1 MKKTILLSLM
11 ASSLLAED
19 DGVFMSVGY
28 QIGEAAQMVKNTG
41 EIQKVSNA
49 YENLNN
55 LLTRYNELKQTASST
70 NSSTAQAVDN
80 LKESASRLKT
90 TPNTANQAVSSALSS
105 AVAMWQVIASNLAN
119 NSLPT
124 DKYNE
129 INTISQSL
137 QNTLENKNTANNNIT
152 IENDYEQL
160 LTQASTII
168 STLQSQCP
176 GIDGGN
182 GKPWGINASGNACNI
197 FGSTFSAINSMINS
211 AKKAAEQARRTA
223 PEGPNQQS
231 AFNSMINSAKKAA
244 EQARRTAPEGPNQQS
259 AFTDA
264 DFTKNLN
271 QVSSVINDT
280 ISYLKGDNLATI
292 YNTLQKTPDS
302 KGFHSL
308 VSRSSYSYSLNETKY
323 SEFQTTTKE
332 FGHNPFRSVGLI
344 NSQSNNGAM
353 NGVGVQ
359 LGYKQ
364 FFGKNKF
371 FGIRYYAFFDY
382 NHAYIKSNFFNSAS
396 NVFTYG
402 AGSDLLLN
410 FINGGSDKNRKV
422 SFGIFGGIALAGTTW
437 LNNQSAN
444 LKITN
449 SAYSAKINNT
459 NFQFLFNTGLRLQ
472 GIHHGVELGVK
483 IPTINTNYYSFMGAK
498 LAFRRLYS
506 VYFNYVLAY

>member
-1 MKKTILLSLM
+1 MKKTILLPLM
-11 ASSLLAED
+11 ASSLFAEN

-28 QIGEAAQMVKNTG
+28 QIGEAVQQVKNTG

-55 LLTRYNELKQTASST
+55 LLTRYNELKQTASNT
-70 NSSTAQAVDN
+70 DSSTAQAIDN

-90 TPNTANQAVSSALSS
+90 TPNTANQAVFSALSS
-105 AVAMWQVIASNLAN
+105 AVGMWQVIASNLAN

-124 DKYNE
+124 SEYDK
-129 INTISQSL
+129 INAISQLL
-137 QNTLENKNTANNNIT
+137 QNTLENKNNDLT
-152 IENDYEQL
+152 IGNDYDHL

-168 STLQSQCP
+168 NTLQTQCP

-182 GKPWGINASGNACNI
+182 GKPWGINASGNACAI
-197 FGSTFSAINSMINS
+197 FGSTFSAITSMIDS
-211 AKKAAEQARRTA
+211 AKKAAAEARRTS
-223 PEGPNQQS
+223 PDNQNTPT
-231 AFNSMINSAKKAA
+231 AIN
-244 EQARRTAPEGPNQQS
+244 P
-259 AFTDA
+259 

-308 VSRSSYSYSLNETKY
+308 VSRSSYSYSLNETQY
-323 SEFQTTTKE
+323 SQFQTTTKE

-344 NSQSNNGAM
+344 NSQINNGAM

-410 FINGGSDKNRKV
+410 FINGGSDKNRKI

-449 SAYSAKINNT
+449 STYNAKINNT

-472 GIHHGVELGVK
+472 GIHHGIELGVK

-498 LAFRRLYS
+498 LAYRRLYS

>member
-11 ASSLLAED
+11 VSSLLAEN

-28 QIGEAAQMVKNTG
+28 QIGEAVQQVKNTG

-55 LLTRYNELKQTASST
+55 LLTRYNELKQTASNT
-70 NSSTAQAVDN
+70 NSSTTQAIDN
-80 LKESASRLKT
+80 LKESANRLKT
-90 TPNTANQAVSSALSS
+90 TPNSANQSVSSALSS
-105 AVAMWQVIASNLAN
+105 AVGMWQVIASNLA
-119 NSLPT
+119 SGTLPT
-124 DKYNE
+124 DKYNK
-129 INTISQSL
+129 INAISQLL
-137 QNTLENKNTANNNIT
+137 QNTLNKNNELT
-152 IENDYEQL
+152 IDNDASKL
-160 LTQASTII
+160 LDDAKTII

-182 GKPWGINASGNACNI
+182 GKPWGINASGNACTI
-197 FGSTFSAINSMINS
+197 FGSTFNAITSMIDS
-211 AKKAAEQARRTA
+211 AKKAAAEARRTA
-223 PEGPNQQS
+223 PDNQNTPT
-231 AFNSMINSAKKAA
+231 AINPDFN
-244 EQARRTAPEGPNQQS
+244 
-259 AFTDA
+259 
-264 DFTKNLN
+264 KNLN

-302 KGFHSL
+302 KGFQSL
-308 VSRSSYSYSLNETKY
+308 VSRSSYSYSLNETQY
-323 SEFQTTTKE
+323 SQFQTTTKE

-498 LAFRRLYS
+498 LAYRRLYS

>member
-11 ASSLLAED
+11 VSSLLAEN

-28 QIGEAAQMVKNTG
+28 QIGEAVQQVKNTG

-55 LLTRYNELKQTASST
+55 LLTRYNELKQTASNT
-70 NSSTAQAVDN
+70 NSSTAQAIDN

-119 NSLPT
+119 GTLPT
-124 DKYNE
+124 SEYDK
-129 INTISQSL
+129 INAISQLL
-137 QNTLENKNTANNNIT
+137 QNTLENKNNNLK
-152 IENDYEQL
+152 IENDYEHL
-160 LTQASTII
+160 LGQASTII
-168 STLQSQCP
+168 NTLQSQCP

-182 GKPWGINASGNACNI
+182 GKPWGINASGNACAI
-197 FGSTFSAINSMINS
+197 FGNTFSAINSMISS
-211 AKKAAEQARRTA
+211 AKEAAKEARRTD
-223 PEGPNQQS
+223 PEDPNQPS
-231 AFNSMINSAKKAA
+231 AFNNAVF
-244 EQARRTAPEGPNQQS
+244 N
-259 AFTDA
+259 
-264 DFTKNLN
+264 KNLN

-308 VSRSSYSYSLNETKY
+308 VSRSSYSYSINETQY

-410 FINGGSDKNRKV
+410 FINGGSDKNRKI

>member
-11 ASSLLAED
+11 VSSLLAED

-70 NSSTAQAVDN
+70 DSSTAQAIDN
-80 LKESASRLKT
+80 LKESANRLKT
-90 TPNTANQAVSSALSS
+90 TPNSANQAVSSALSS
-105 AVAMWQVIASNLAN
+105 AVGMWQVIASNLAN
-119 NSLPT
+119 GTLSASEYEKLKAT
-124 DKYNE
+124 
-129 INTISQSL
+129 SQLL
-137 QNTLENKNTANNNIT
+137 QNTLENKNTANNNTT
-152 IENDYEQL
+152 IDNDYDQL

-168 STLQSQCP
+168 NTLQSQCP

-197 FGSTFSAINSMINS
+197 FGNTFNAINSMIDS
-211 AKKAAEQARRTA
+211 AKKAAEQFRRTD
-223 PEGPNQQS
+223 PSQPNQ
-231 AFNSMINSAKKAA
+231 
-244 EQARRTAPEGPNQQS
+244 PNT
-259 AFTDA
+259 FTDA
-264 DFTKNLN
+264 DFNKNLN
-271 QVSSVINDT
+271 QVSSVIEKT
-280 ISYLKGDNLATI
+280 ISYLKGENLATI
-292 YNTLQKTPDS
+292 YNTLQKTPGS
-302 KGFHSL
+302 KGFQGL
-308 VSRSSYSYSLNETKY
+308 VSRSSYSYSLNETQY

-410 FINGGSDKNRKV
+410 LINGGSNQNRKV

-437 LNNQSAN
+437 LNSQFVN
-444 LKITN
+444 LKTTTSIYN
-449 SAYSAKINNT
+449 AKINNT

>member
-11 ASSLLAED
+11 VSSLLAEN

-28 QIGEAAQMVKNTG
+28 QIGEAVQQVKNTG

-55 LLTRYNELKQTASST
+55 LLTRYNELKQTASNT
-70 NSSTAQAVDN
+70 NSSTTQAIDN

-90 TPNTANQAVSSALSS
+90 TPNSANQAVSSALSS
-105 AVAMWQVIASNLAN
+105 AVGMWQVIASNLA
-119 NSLPT
+119 SGTLPT
-124 DKYNE
+124 NEYDK
-129 INTISQSL
+129 INAISQLL
-137 QNTLENKNTANNNIT
+137 QNTLENKNNNLT
-152 IENDYEQL
+152 IGNDYEHL
-160 LTQASTII
+160 LGQASTII
-168 STLQSQCP
+168 NTLQSQCP

-182 GKPWGINASGNACNI
+182 GKPWGINASGNACAI
-197 FGSTFSAINSMINS
+197 FGNTFSAINSMINS
-211 AKKAAEQARRTA
+211 AKEAAKQSRRTS
-223 PEGPNQQS
+223 PESLSQP
-231 AFNSMINSAKKAA
+231 
-244 EQARRTAPEGPNQQS
+244 S
-259 AFTDA
+259 AFTNA
-264 DFTKNLN
+264 DFNKNLN
-271 QVSSVINDT
+271 QVSSVIDDT

-308 VSRSSYSYSLNETKY
+308 VSRSSYSYSLNETQY
-323 SEFQTTTKE
+323 SQFQTTTKE

-449 SAYSAKINNT
+449 GVYSAKINNT

-498 LAFRRLYS
+498 LAYRRLYS
-506 VYFNYVLAY
+506 LYLNYVLAY

>member
-1 MKKTILLSLM
+1 MKKTILLPLM
-11 ASSLLAED
+11 ASSLLAEN

-28 QIGEAAQMVKNTG
+28 QIGEAVQMVKNTG

-55 LLTRYNELKQTASST
+55 LLTRYNELKQTASNT
-70 NSSTAQAVDN
+70 DSSTAQAIDN

-90 TPNTANQAVSSALSS
+90 TPNSANQAVSSALSS
-105 AVAMWQVIASNLAN
+105 AVGMWQVVASNLA
-119 NSLPT
+119 SGTLPT

-129 INTISQSL
+129 INAISQLL
-137 QNTLENKNTANNNIT
+137 QNTLENKNNELT
-152 IENDYEQL
+152 IGNDYEHL

-168 STLQSQCP
+168 NTLQSQCP

-197 FGSTFSAINSMINS
+197 FGNTFNAINSMIDS
-211 AKKAAEQARRTA
+211 AKKAAANARRTS
-223 PEGPNQQS
+223 PESQNQPN
-231 AFNSMINSAKKAA
+231 AFNN
-244 EQARRTAPEGPNQQS
+244 
-259 AFTDA
+259 A
-264 DFTKNLN
+264 DFNKNLN

-302 KGFHSL
+302 KGFQSL
-308 VSRSSYSYSLNETKY
+308 VSRSSYSYSLNETQY
-323 SEFQTTTKE
+323 SQFQTTTKE

>member
-11 ASSLLAED
+11 VSSLLAEN

-28 QIGEAAQMVKNTG
+28 QIGEAVQQVKNTG

-55 LLTRYNELKQTASST
+55 LLTRYNELKQTASNT
-70 NSSTAQAVDN
+70 NSSTAQAIDN
-80 LKESASRLKT
+80 LKESANRLKT
-90 TPNTANQAVSSALSS
+90 TPNSANQAVSSALSS
-105 AVAMWQVIASNLAN
+105 AVAMWQVVASNLAN
-119 NSLPT
+119 GTLPT
-124 DKYNE
+124 SEYEK

-137 QNTLENKNTANNNIT
+137 QNTLNKNNDLT
-152 IENDYEQL
+152 IGNDYDQL

-176 GIDGGN
+176 SVDGGN

-197 FGSTFSAINSMINS
+197 FGNTFNAINSMINS
-211 AKKAAEQARRTA
+211 AKKAAAQSRRTD
-223 PEGPNQQS
+223 PENPNQQS
-231 AFNSMINSAKKAA
+231 ALIN
-244 EQARRTAPEGPNQQS
+244 
-259 AFTDA
+259 A

-280 ISYLKGDNLATI
+280 ISYLKGENLETI
-292 YNTLQKTPDS
+292 YNTLQKTPGS
-302 KGFHSL
+302 KGFQGL
-308 VSRSSYSYSLNETKY
+308 VSRSSYSYSLNETQY
-323 SEFQTTTKE
+323 SQFQTTTKE
-332 FGHNPFRSVGLI
+332 FGNNPFRSVGLI

-410 FINGGSDKNRKV
+410 LINGGSDKNRKI

-437 LNNQSAN
+437 LNSQSVN
-444 LKITN
+444 LKTTTSIYN
-449 SAYSAKINNT
+449 AKINNT

>member
-55 LLTRYNELKQTASST
+55 LLTRYNELKQTASNT
-70 NSSTAQAVDN
+70 NSSTAQAINN
-80 LKESASRLKT
+80 LKESANRLKT

-105 AVAMWQVIASNLAN
+105 AVGMWQVIASNLAN
-119 NSLPT
+119 NSLSASEYE
-124 DKYNE
+124 K

-137 QNTLENKNTANNNIT
+137 QNTLENKNTANNNTT

-182 GKPWGINASGNACNI
+182 GKPWGINASGNACAI
-197 FGSTFSAINSMINS
+197 FGNTFSAITSMIDS
-211 AKKAAEQARRTA
+211 AKKAAAESRRTNDPSQGA
-223 PEGPNQQS
+223 NQQN
-231 AFNSMINSAKKAA
+231 AFNN
-244 EQARRTAPEGPNQQS
+244 
-259 AFTDA
+259 A
-264 DFTKNLN
+264 DFNKNLN

-280 ISYLKGDNLATI
+280 ISYLKGDNLETI
-292 YNTLQKTPDS
+292 YNTLQKTPGS
-302 KGFHSL
+302 KGFQGL
-308 VSRSSYSYSLNETKY
+308 VSRSSYSYSLNETQY
-323 SEFQTTTKE
+323 SQFQTTTKE

-344 NSQSNNGAM
+344 NSQSDNGAM

-359 LGYKQ
+359 LGYKR

-410 FINGGSDKNRKV
+410 LINGGSDKNRKV

-437 LNNQSAN
+437 LNSQLVN
-444 LKITN
+444 LKTTTSIYN
-449 SAYSAKINNT
+449 AKINNT
-459 NFQFLFNTGLRLQ
+459 NFQFLFNTGLRIQ

>member
-55 LLTRYNELKQTASST
+55 LLTRYNELKQTASNT
-70 NSSTAQAVDN
+70 DSSTAQAIDN
-80 LKESASRLKT
+80 LKESANRLKT
-90 TPNTANQAVSSALSS
+90 APNSANQAVSSALSS
-105 AVAMWQVIASNLAN
+105 AVAMWQVIASNLA
-119 NSLPT
+119 SGTLPT
-124 DKYNE
+124 SEYEKLKA
-129 INTISQSL
+129 TSQLL
-137 QNTLENKNTANNNIT
+137 QNTLENKNTANNNTT
-152 IENDYEQL
+152 IDNDYDQL
-160 LTQASTII
+160 LTQAKTII

-197 FGSTFSAINSMINS
+197 FGNTFSAINSMIDS
-211 AKKAAEQARRTA
+211 AKKAAEQSRRTD
-223 PEGPNQQS
+223 PSQPNQ
-231 AFNSMINSAKKAA
+231 
-244 EQARRTAPEGPNQQS
+244 PNT
-259 AFTDA
+259 FTDA
-264 DFTKNLN
+264 DFNKNLN

-280 ISYLKGDNLATI
+280 ISYLKGENLATI
-292 YNTLQKTPDS
+292 YNTLQKTPGS
-302 KGFHSL
+302 KGFQSL
-308 VSRSSYSYSLNETKY
+308 VSRSSYSYSLNETQY

-344 NSQSNNGAM
+344 NSQSNNGVM

-410 FINGGSDKNRKV
+410 LINGGSNQNRKI

-437 LNNQSAN
+437 LNSQFVN
-444 LKITN
+444 LKTTTSIYN
-449 SAYSAKINNT
+449 AKINNT

>member
-11 ASSLLAED
+11 VSSLLAEN

-28 QIGEAAQMVKNTG
+28 QIGEAVQQVKNTG
-41 EIQKVSNA
+41 EIQKISNA

-70 NSSTAQAVDN
+70 DSSTAQTINN
-80 LKESASRLKT
+80 LKESANRLKT

-124 DKYNE
+124 SEYEKLKA
-129 INTISQSL
+129 TSQLL
-137 QNTLENKNTANNNIT
+137 QNTLENKNTANNNTT
-152 IENDYEQL
+152 IENDYEHL
-160 LTQASTII
+160 LGQASTII

-197 FGSTFSAINSMINS
+197 FGNTFNAINSMINS
-211 AKKAAEQARRTA
+211 AKNAAAQSRRTD
-223 PEGPNQQS
+223 PENPNQ
-231 AFNSMINSAKKAA
+231 
-244 EQARRTAPEGPNQQS
+244 PS
-259 AFTDA
+259 AFTNA
-264 DFTKNLN
+264 DFNKNLN
-271 QVSSVINDT
+271 EVSSVINDT

-308 VSRSSYSYSLNETKY
+308 VSRSSYSYSLNETQY

-332 FGHNPFRSVGLI
+332 FGNNPFRSVGLI

-410 FINGGSDKNRKV
+410 FINGGSDKNRKI

-437 LNNQSAN
+437 LNSQFVN
-444 LKITN
+444 LKTTTSIYN
-449 SAYSAKINNT
+449 AKINNT

>member
-11 ASSLLAED
+11 VSSLLAEN

-28 QIGEAAQMVKNTG
+28 QIGEAVQQVKNTG

-55 LLTRYNELKQTASST
+55 LLTRYNELKQTASNT
-70 NSSTAQAVDN
+70 DSSTAQAIDN

-90 TPNTANQAVSSALSS
+90 TPNTANQAVFSALSS
-105 AVAMWQVIASNLAN
+105 AVGMWQVIASNLAN

-124 DKYNE
+124 SEYNQ
-129 INTISQSL
+129 INAISQSL
-137 QNTLENKNTANNNIT
+137 QNTLNKNNELT
-152 IENDYEQL
+152 IDNDYEHL

-168 STLQSQCP
+168 NTLQTQCP

-182 GKPWGINASGNACNI
+182 GKPWGINASGNACAI
-197 FGSTFSAINSMINS
+197 FGNTFNAINSMIDS
-211 AKKAAEQARRTA
+211 AKKAAEQFRRTD
-223 PEGPNQQS
+223 PSQPQNQQS
-231 AFNSMINSAKKAA
+231 AFNN
-244 EQARRTAPEGPNQQS
+244 
-259 AFTDA
+259 A
-264 DFTKNLN
+264 DFNKNLN

-280 ISYLKGDNLATI
+280 ISYLKGDNLETI
-292 YNTLQKTPDS
+292 YNTLQKTPNS

-308 VSRSSYSYSLNETKY
+308 VSRSSYSYSLNETQY
-323 SEFQTTTKE
+323 SQFQTTTKE

-371 FGIRYYAFFDY
+371 FGIRYYGFFDY

-449 SAYSAKINNT
+449 SAYNAKINNT

-498 LAFRRLYS
+498 LAYRRLYS

>member
-11 ASSLLAED
+11 ASSLFAED
-19 DGVFMSVGY
+19 DGAYMSVGY

-70 NSSTAQAVDN
+70 NSSTAQAIDN

-105 AVAMWQVIASNLAN
+105 AVGMWQVIASNLAN
-119 NSLPT
+119 NSLST
-124 DKYNE
+124 SEYDK
-129 INTISQSL
+129 INAISQLL
-137 QNTLENKNTANNNIT
+137 QNTLENKNNNLT
-152 IENDYEQL
+152 IGNDYEHL

-168 STLQSQCP
+168 NTLQSQCP
-176 GIDGGN
+176 SVDGGN
-182 GKPWGINASGNACNI
+182 GKPWGINASGNACAI
-197 FGSTFSAINSMINS
+197 FGNTFSAINSMIDS
-211 AKKAAEQARRTA
+211 AKKAAEQFRRTD
-223 PEGPNQQS
+223 PSQPQNQQS
-231 AFNSMINSAKKAA
+231 AFNN
-244 EQARRTAPEGPNQQS
+244 
-259 AFTDA
+259 A
-264 DFTKNLN
+264 DFNKNLN

-280 ISYLKGDNLATI
+280 ISYLKGDNLETI
-292 YNTLQKTPDS
+292 YNAIQKTPNS
-302 KGFHSL
+302 KGFQSL
-308 VSRSSYSYSLNETKY
+308 VSRSSYSYSLNETQY
-323 SEFQTTTKE
+323 SQFQTTTKE

-371 FGIRYYAFFDY
+371 FGIRYYGFFDY
-382 NHAYIKSNFFNSAS
+382 NYAYIKSNFFNSAS

-410 FINGGSDKNRKV
+410 FINGGSDRNRKV

-472 GIHHGVELGVK
+472 GIHHGIELGVK

-498 LAFRRLYS
+498 LAYRRLYS
-506 VYFNYVLAY
+506 LYLNYVLAY

>member
-1 MKKTILLSLM
+1 MKKTILLPLM
-11 ASSLLAED
+11 ASSLLAEN

-28 QIGEAAQMVKNTG
+28 QIGEAVQQVKNTG

-55 LLTRYNELKQTASST
+55 LLTRYNELKQTASNT
-70 NSSTAQAVDN
+70 DSSTAQAIDN

-90 TPNTANQAVSSALSS
+90 TPNSANQAVSSALSS
-105 AVAMWQVIASNLAN
+105 AVGMWQVIASNLA
-119 NSLPT
+119 SGTLST
-124 DKYNE
+124 SEYDQ
-129 INTISQSL
+129 INTISQVL
-137 QNTLENKNTANNNIT
+137 QNTLENKNNDLT
-152 IENDYEQL
+152 IGNDYEYL
-160 LTQASTII
+160 LGQASTII
-168 STLQSQCP
+168 NTLQSQCP

-182 GKPWGINASGNACNI
+182 GKPWGINASGNACTI
-197 FGSTFSAINSMINS
+197 FGSTFSAITSMINS
-211 AKKAAEQARRTA
+211 AKKAAAEARRTS
-223 PEGPNQQS
+223 PESPNQ
-231 AFNSMINSAKKAA
+231 
-244 EQARRTAPEGPNQQS
+244 PS
-259 AFTDA
+259 AFTNP
-264 DFTKNLN
+264 DFTNNLN

-280 ISYLKGDNLATI
+280 ISYLKRDNLATI

-302 KGFHSL
+302 KGFQSL
-308 VSRSSYSYSLNETKY
+308 VSRSSYSYSLNETQY

-382 NHAYIKSNFFNSAS
+382 NHAYIKSSFFNSAS

-437 LNNQSAN
+437 LNSQFMN
-444 LKITN
+444 LKTTTSIYN
-449 SAYSAKINNT
+449 AKINNT

>member
-11 ASSLLAED
+11 ASSLFAED
-19 DGVFMSVGY
+19 DGAFMSVGY

-55 LLTRYNELKQTASST
+55 LLTRYNELKQTASNT
-70 NSSTAQAVDN
+70 DSSTTQAINN

-105 AVAMWQVIASNLAN
+105 AVGMWQVIASNLA
-119 NSLPT
+119 SGTLPT
-124 DKYNE
+124 SEYEKLKA
-129 INTISQSL
+129 TSQLL
-137 QNTLENKNTANNNIT
+137 QNTLENKNNNLK
-152 IENDYEQL
+152 IENDYDQL

-168 STLQSQCP
+168 NTLQSQCP

-182 GKPWGINASGNACNI
+182 GKPWGINASGNACAI
-197 FGSTFSAINSMINS
+197 FGNTFNAINSMIDS
-211 AKKAAEQARRTA
+211 AKKAAAEARRTA
-223 PEGPNQQS
+223 PES
-231 AFNSMINSAKKAA
+231 L
-244 EQARRTAPEGPNQQS
+244 NQQS
-259 AFTDA
+259 AFTNA
-264 DFTKNLN
+264 DFNKNLN

-280 ISYLKGDNLATI
+280 ISYLKGDNLETI
-292 YNTLQKTPDS
+292 YNTIQKTPNS
-302 KGFHSL
+302 KGFQSL
-308 VSRSSYSYSLNETKY
+308 VSRSSYSYSLNETQY
-323 SEFQTTTKE
+323 SQFQTTTKE

-371 FGIRYYAFFDY
+371 FGIRYYGFFDY
-382 NHAYIKSNFFNSAS
+382 NYAYIKSNFFNSAS

-444 LKITN
+444 LKTTT

-498 LAFRRLYS
+498 LAYRRLYS
-506 VYFNYVLAY
+506 LYLNYVLAY

>member
-1 MKKTILLSLM
+1 MKKTILLPLM
-11 ASSLLAED
+11 ASSLLAEN

-28 QIGEAAQMVKNTG
+28 QIGEAVQQVKNTG

-55 LLTRYNELKQTASST
+55 LLTRYNELKQTASNT
-70 NSSTAQAVDN
+70 DSSTAQAIDN

-105 AVAMWQVIASNLAN
+105 AVGMWQVIASNLA
-119 NSLPT
+119 SGTLPT
-124 DKYNE
+124 SEYNQ
-129 INTISQSL
+129 INAISQLL
-137 QNTLENKNTANNNIT
+137 QNTLENKNNDLK
-152 IENDYEQL
+152 IENDYDQL

-168 STLQSQCP
+168 NTLQSQCP

-182 GKPWGINASGNACNI
+182 GKPWGINASGNACAI
-197 FGSTFSAINSMINS
+197 FGNTFNAINSMISS
-211 AKKAAEQARRTA
+211 AKEAAKQARRTS
-223 PEGPNQQS
+223 PENPNQQ
-231 AFNSMINSAKKAA
+231 N
-244 EQARRTAPEGPNQQS
+244 
-259 AFTDA
+259 AFTNA
-264 DFTKNLN
+264 DFNKNLN

-302 KGFHSL
+302 KGFQSL
-308 VSRSSYSYSLNETKY
+308 VSRSSYSYSLNETQY
-323 SEFQTTTKE
+323 SQFQTTTKE

-410 FINGGSDKNRKV
+410 FINGGSDKNRKI

-437 LNNQSAN
+437 LNSQLVN
-444 LKITN
+444 LKTTTSIYN
-449 SAYSAKINNT
+449 AKINNT

-498 LAFRRLYS
+498 LAYRRLYS

>member
-1 MKKTILLSLM
+1 MKKTILLSLI
-11 ASSLLAED
+11 ASSLFAED
-19 DGVFMSVGY
+19 DGAYMSVGY

-55 LLTRYNELKQTASST
+55 LLTRYNELKQTASNT
-70 NSSTAQAVDN
+70 DSSTAQAIDN
-80 LKESASRLKT
+80 LKESANRLKT
-90 TPNTANQAVSSALSS
+90 TPNSANQAVSSALSS
-105 AVAMWQVIASNLAN
+105 AVGMWQVIASNLAN

-124 DKYNE
+124 DKYNK
-129 INTISQSL
+129 INAISQLL
-137 QNTLENKNTANNNIT
+137 QNTLENKNNNLT
-152 IENDYEQL
+152 IGNDYEHL

-168 STLQSQCP
+168 TTLQSQCP
-176 GIDGGN
+176 SVDGGN
-182 GKPWGINASGNACNI
+182 GKPWGINASGNACTI
-197 FGSTFSAINSMINS
+197 FGNTFNAINSMIDS
-211 AKKAAEQARRTA
+211 AKEAAKQARRTS
-223 PEGPNQQS
+223 PEN
-231 AFNSMINSAKKAA
+231 
-244 EQARRTAPEGPNQQS
+244 PNQQS

-280 ISYLKGDNLATI
+280 ISYLKGDNLETI

-308 VSRSSYSYSLNETKY
+308 VSRSSYSYSLNETQY
-323 SEFQTTTKE
+323 SQFQTTTKE

-371 FGIRYYAFFDY
+371 FGIRYYGFFDY
-382 NHAYIKSNFFNSAS
+382 NYAYIKSNFFNSAS

-449 SAYSAKINNT
+449 SAYSTKINNT

-498 LAFRRLYS
+498 LAYRRLYS
-506 VYFNYVLAY
+506 LYLNYVLAY

>member
-1 MKKTILLSLM
+1 MV
-11 ASSLLAED
+11 SSLLAEN

-28 QIGEAAQMVKNTG
+28 QIGEAVQQVKNTG

-55 LLTRYNELKQTASST
+55 LLTRYNELKQTASNT
-70 NSSTAQAVDN
+70 NSSTAQAIDN
-80 LKESASRLKT
+80 LKESANRLKT
-90 TPNTANQAVSSALSS
+90 TPNSANQAVSSALSS
-105 AVAMWQVIASNLAN
+105 AVGMWQVIASNLAN
-119 NSLPT
+119 NSLST
-124 DKYNE
+124 SEYDK
-129 INTISQSL
+129 INAISQLL
-137 QNTLENKNTANNNIT
+137 QNTLENKNNDLT
-152 IENDYEQL
+152 IGNDYEHL

-168 STLQSQCP
+168 NTLQSQCP

-197 FGSTFSAINSMINS
+197 FGSTFSAINSMIDS
-211 AKKAAEQARRTA
+211 AKKAAAEARRTS
-223 PEGPNQQS
+223 PESQNQPS
-231 AFNSMINSAKKAA
+231 AFNN
-244 EQARRTAPEGPNQQS
+244 
-259 AFTDA
+259 A
-264 DFTKNLN
+264 DFNKNLN

-308 VSRSSYSYSLNETKY
+308 VSRSSYSYSLNETQY

-498 LAFRRLYS
+498 LAYRRLYS

>member
-11 ASSLLAED
+11 VSSLLAEN

-28 QIGEAAQMVKNTG
+28 QIGEAVQQVKNTG

-55 LLTRYNELKQTASST
+55 LLTRYNELKQTASNT
-70 NSSTAQAVDN
+70 DSSTAQAIDN

-90 TPNTANQAVSSALSS
+90 TPNSANQAVSSALSS
-105 AVAMWQVIASNLAN
+105 AVGMWQVIASNLAN
-119 NSLPT
+119 NSLST
-124 DKYNE
+124 SEYNK
-129 INTISQSL
+129 INAISQLL
-137 QNTLENKNTANNNIT
+137 QNTLNKNNELT
-152 IENDYEQL
+152 IGNDYDQL
-160 LTQASTII
+160 LTQASAII
-168 STLQSQCP
+168 NILQNQCP

-197 FGSTFSAINSMINS
+197 FGNTFNAINSMIDS
-211 AKKAAEQARRTA
+211 AKKAAADARRTG
-223 PEGPNQQS
+223 PESPNQPS
-231 AFNSMINSAKKAA
+231 AFNN
-244 EQARRTAPEGPNQQS
+244 
-259 AFTDA
+259 A
-264 DFTKNLN
+264 DFTNNLN

-292 YNTLQKTPDS
+292 YNTLQKTPGS
-302 KGFHSL
+302 KGFQSL
-308 VSRSSYSYSLNETKY
+308 VSRSSYSYSLNETQY
-323 SEFQTTTKE
+323 SQFQTTTKE

-402 AGSDLLLN
+402 VGSDFLLN

-437 LNNQSAN
+437 LNSQFMN
-444 LKITN
+444 LKTTN

-498 LAFRRLYS
+498 LAYRRLYS
-506 VYFNYVLAY
+506 LYLNYVLAY

>member
-55 LLTRYNELKQTASST
+55 LLTRYNELKQTASNT
-70 NSSTAQAVDN
+70 GSSTAQAIDN

-90 TPNTANQAVSSALSS
+90 TPNSANQAVSSALSS

-124 DKYNE
+124 GKYNE
-129 INTISQSL
+129 INTISQLL
-137 QNTLENKNTANNNIT
+137 QNTLENKNNGLT
-152 IENDYEQL
+152 IGNDYDQL
-160 LTQASTII
+160 LTQAKTII
-168 STLQSQCP
+168 STLQNQCP
-176 GIDGGN
+176 SVDGGN

-197 FGSTFSAINSMINS
+197 FGNTFSAITSMIDS
-211 AKKAAEQARRTA
+211 AKKAAEQSRRTD
-223 PEGPNQQS
+223 PNQ
-231 AFNSMINSAKKAA
+231 
-244 EQARRTAPEGPNQQS
+244 PNQPNT
-259 AFTDA
+259 FTDT
-264 DFTKNLN
+264 DFNKNLN

-280 ISYLKGDNLATI
+280 ISYLKGENLATI
-292 YNTLQKTPDS
+292 YNTLQKTPGS
-302 KGFHSL
+302 KGFQSL
-308 VSRSSYSYSLNETKY
+308 VSRSSYSYSLNETQY

-410 FINGGSDKNRKV
+410 FINGGSNQNRKI

-437 LNNQSAN
+437 LNSQFVN
-444 LKITN
+444 LKTTTSIYN
-449 SAYSAKINNT
+449 AKINNT

>member
-11 ASSLLAED
+11 VSSLLAEN

-28 QIGEAAQMVKNTG
+28 QIGEAVQQVKNTG

-55 LLTRYNELKQTASST
+55 LLTRYNELKQTASNT
-70 NSSTAQAVDN
+70 NSSTTQAINN

-90 TPNTANQAVSSALSS
+90 TPNSANQAVSSALSS
-105 AVAMWQVIASNLAN
+105 AVGMWQVIASNLA
-119 NSLPT
+119 SGTLPT
-124 DKYNE
+124 SEYNQ
-129 INTISQSL
+129 INAISQLL
-137 QNTLENKNTANNNIT
+137 QNTLENKNNDLK
-152 IENDYEQL
+152 IENDYEHL

-182 GKPWGINASGNACNI
+182 GKPWGINASGNACAI
-197 FGSTFSAINSMINS
+197 FGNTFNAINSMIDS
-211 AKKAAEQARRTA
+211 AKKAAAEARRTD
-223 PEGPNQQS
+223 PEGPNQ
-231 AFNSMINSAKKAA
+231 
-244 EQARRTAPEGPNQQS
+244 PNT
-259 AFTDA
+259 FTDA
-264 DFTKNLN
+264 DFNKNLN
-271 QVSSVINDT
+271 QVSSVIDDT

-308 VSRSSYSYSLNETKY
+308 VSRSSYSYSLNETQY
-323 SEFQTTTKE
+323 SQFQTTTKE

-498 LAFRRLYS
+498 LAYRRLYS

>member
-55 LLTRYNELKQTASST
+55 LLTRYNELKQTASNT
-70 NSSTAQAVDN
+70 NSSTAQAINN
-80 LKESASRLKT
+80 LKESANRLKT

-124 DKYNE
+124 SEYNK
-129 INTISQSL
+129 INAISQSL
-137 QNTLENKNTANNNIT
+137 QNTLENKNTANNNTT
-152 IENDYEQL
+152 IENDYDYL
-160 LTQASTII
+160 LGQAKTII

-197 FGSTFSAINSMINS
+197 FGNTFSAINSMIDS
-211 AKKAAEQARRTA
+211 AKKAAAESRRT
-223 PEGPNQQS
+223 GPDNQNTPT
-231 AFNSMINSAKKAA
+231 AIN
-244 EQARRTAPEGPNQQS
+244 P
-259 AFTDA
+259 

-292 YNTLQKTPDS
+292 YNTLQKTPGS
-302 KGFHSL
+302 KGFQSL
-308 VSRSSYSYSLNETKY
+308 VSRSSYSYSLNETQY

-332 FGHNPFRSVGLI
+332 FGNNPFRSVGLI

-353 NGVGVQ
+353 NGVG
-359 LGYKQ
+359 G
-364 FFGKNKF
+364 N
-371 FGIRYYAFFDY
+371 
-382 NHAYIKSNFFNSAS
+382 
-396 NVFTYG
+396 
-402 AGSDLLLN
+402 
-410 FINGGSDKNRKV
+410 
-422 SFGIFGGIALAGTTW
+422 
-437 LNNQSAN
+437 
-444 LKITN
+444 
-449 SAYSAKINNT
+449 
-459 NFQFLFNTGLRLQ
+459 
-472 GIHHGVELGVK
+472 
-483 IPTINTNYYSFMGAK
+483 
-498 LAFRRLYS
+498 
-506 VYFNYVLAY
+506 

>member
-1 MKKTILLSLM
+1 MKKTILLPLM
-11 ASSLLAED
+11 ASSLLAEN

-28 QIGEAAQMVKNTG
+28 QIGEAVQQVKNTG

-55 LLTRYNELKQTASST
+55 LLTRYNELKQTASNT
-70 NSSTAQAVDN
+70 NSSTAQAIDN

-90 TPNTANQAVSSALSS
+90 TPNSANQAVSSALSS
-105 AVAMWQVIASNLAN
+105 TVGMWQVIASNLA
-119 NSLPT
+119 SGTLPT
-124 DKYNE
+124 DKYNQ
-129 INTISQSL
+129 INAISQLL
-137 QNTLENKNTANNNIT
+137 QNTLENKNNDLK
-152 IENDYEQL
+152 IENDYDQL

-168 STLQSQCP
+168 NTLQSQCP
-176 GIDGGN
+176 SIDGGN
-182 GKPWGINASGNACNI
+182 GKPWGINASGNACAI
-197 FGSTFSAINSMINS
+197 FGNTFNAINSMIDS
-211 AKKAAEQARRTA
+211 AKKAAAQARRTS
-223 PEGPNQQS
+223 PESPNQPSQPS
-231 AFNSMINSAKKAA
+231 AFNN
-244 EQARRTAPEGPNQQS
+244 
-259 AFTDA
+259 A
-264 DFTKNLN
+264 DFNKNLN

-308 VSRSSYSYSLNETKY
+308 VSRSSYSYSLNETQY
-323 SEFQTTTKE
+323 SQFQTTTKE

-498 LAFRRLYS
+498 LAYRRLYS

>member
-11 ASSLLAED
+11 ASSLFAED
-19 DGVFMSVGY
+19 DGAYMSVGY
-28 QIGEAAQMVKNTG
+28 QIGEATQMVKNTG

-55 LLTRYNELKQTASST
+55 LLTRYNELKQTASNT
-70 NSSTAQAVDN
+70 NSSTAQAIDN

-90 TPNTANQAVSSALSS
+90 TPNSANQAVSSALSS
-105 AVAMWQVIASNLAN
+105 AVGMWQVIASNLA
-119 NSLPT
+119 SGTLPT
-124 DKYNE
+124 DKYNQ
-129 INTISQSL
+129 INAISQLL
-137 QNTLENKNTANNNIT
+137 QNTLENKNNNLT
-152 IENDYEQL
+152 IGNDYEHL

-182 GKPWGINASGNACNI
+182 GKPWGINASGNACAI
-197 FGSTFSAINSMINS
+197 FGNTFSAITSMIDS
-211 AKKAAEQARRTA
+211 ARKAAEQARRTS
-223 PEGPNQQS
+223 PESPNQQS
-231 AFNSMINSAKKAA
+231 TSPVIDAN
-244 EQARRTAPEGPNQQS
+244 
-259 AFTDA
+259 FTN
-264 DFTKNLN
+264 NLN

-292 YNTLQKTPDS
+292 YNTLQKTPNS

-308 VSRSSYSYSLNETKY
+308 VSRSSYSYSLNETQY
-323 SEFQTTTKE
+323 SQFKTTTKE

-344 NSQSNNGAM
+344 NSQINNGAM

-371 FGIRYYAFFDY
+371 FGIRYYGFFDY
-382 NHAYIKSNFFNSAS
+382 NYAYIKSNFFNSAS

-498 LAFRRLYS
+498 LAYRRLYS

>member
-1 MKKTILLSLM
+1 MKKTILLSLI
-11 ASSLLAED
+11 ASSLFAEN

-55 LLTRYNELKQTASST
+55 LLTRYNELKQTATNTDSST
-70 NSSTAQAVDN
+70 TQAINN
-80 LKESASRLKT
+80 LKESADRLKT

-105 AVAMWQVIASNLAN
+105 AVGMWQVIASNLAN
-119 NSLPT
+119 GTLPT
-124 DKYNE
+124 DKYNQ
-129 INTISQSL
+129 INAISQLL
-137 QNTLENKNTANNNIT
+137 QNTLNKNNDLT
-152 IENDYEQL
+152 IANDYEHL

-168 STLQSQCP
+168 TTLQSQCP

-197 FGSTFSAINSMINS
+197 FGNTFSAINSMIDS
-211 AKKAAEQARRTA
+211 AKKAAEQFRRTD
-223 PEGPNQQS
+223 PSQPQ
-231 AFNSMINSAKKAA
+231 
-244 EQARRTAPEGPNQQS
+244 NQQS
-259 AFTDA
+259 AFTNA
-264 DFTKNLN
+264 DFNKNLN

-280 ISYLKGDNLATI
+280 ISYLKGDNLETI

-302 KGFHSL
+302 KGFQSL
-308 VSRSSYSYSLNETKY
+308 VSRSSYSYSLNETQY
-323 SEFQTTTKE
+323 SQFQTTTKE

-498 LAFRRLYS
+498 LAYRRLYS
-506 VYFNYVLAY
+506 VYLNYVLAY

>member
-11 ASSLLAED
+11 ASSLLAEN

-28 QIGEAAQMVKNTG
+28 QIGEAVQQVKNTG

-55 LLTRYNELKQTASST
+55 LLTRYNELKQTASNT
-70 NSSTAQAVDN
+70 DSSTTQAINN

-90 TPNTANQAVSSALSS
+90 TPNSANQAVSSALSS
-105 AVAMWQVIASNLAN
+105 AVGMWQVIASNLA
-119 NSLPT
+119 SGTLPT
-124 DKYNE
+124 DKYNQ
-129 INTISQSL
+129 INAISQLL
-137 QNTLENKNTANNNIT
+137 QNTLNKNNELT
-152 IENDYEQL
+152 IGNDYEHL

-168 STLQSQCP
+168 NTLQSQCP

-182 GKPWGINASGNACNI
+182 GKPWGINASGNACTI
-197 FGSTFSAINSMINS
+197 FGNTFNAITSMIDS
-211 AKKAAEQARRTA
+211 AKKAAEQARRTG
-223 PEGPNQQS
+223 PEGPNQ
-231 AFNSMINSAKKAA
+231 
-244 EQARRTAPEGPNQQS
+244 PS
-259 AFTDA
+259 AFTNA
-264 DFTKNLN
+264 DFTNNLN

-308 VSRSSYSYSLNETKY
+308 VSRSSYSYSLNETQY
-323 SEFQTTTKE
+323 SQFQTTTKE

-437 LNNQSAN
+437 LNSQLVN
-444 LKITN
+444 LKTTTSIYN
-449 SAYSAKINNT
+449 AKINNT

-498 LAFRRLYS
+498 LAYRRLYS

>member
-11 ASSLLAED
+11 VSSLLAEN

-28 QIGEAAQMVKNTG
+28 QIGEAVQQVKNTG

-55 LLTRYNELKQTASST
+55 LLTRYNELKQTASNT
-70 NSSTAQAVDN
+70 DSSTAQAINN

-90 TPNTANQAVSSALSS
+90 TPNSANQAVSSALSS
-105 AVAMWQVIASNLAN
+105 AVGMWQVIASNLAN

-129 INTISQSL
+129 INAISQLL
-137 QNTLENKNTANNNIT
+137 QNTLEKNNDLK
-152 IENDYEQL
+152 IENDYDQL

-168 STLQSQCP
+168 TTLQSQCP

-182 GKPWGINASGNACNI
+182 GKPWGINASGNACAI
-197 FGSTFSAINSMINS
+197 FGNTFNAINSMISS
-211 AKKAAEQARRTA
+211 AKKAAADARRTA
-223 PEGPNQQS
+223 PENPNQ
-231 AFNSMINSAKKAA
+231 
-244 EQARRTAPEGPNQQS
+244 PS
-259 AFTDA
+259 AFTNP
-264 DFTKNLN
+264 DFNKNLN

-308 VSRSSYSYSLNETKY
+308 VSRSSYSYSLNETQY
-323 SEFQTTTKE
+323 SQFQTTTKE
-332 FGHNPFRSVGLI
+332 FDHNPFRSVGLI

-437 LNNQSAN
+437 LNSQLVN
-444 LKITN
+444 LKTTTSIYN
-449 SAYSAKINNT
+449 AKINNT

-498 LAFRRLYS
+498 LAYRRLYS

>member
-11 ASSLLAED
+11 ASSLLAEN

-28 QIGEAAQMVKNTG
+28 QIGEAVQQVKNTG

-55 LLTRYNELKQTASST
+55 LLTRYNELKQTASNT
-70 NSSTAQAVDN
+70 NSSTAQAIDN

-90 TPNTANQAVSSALSS
+90 TPNSANQAVSSALSS
-105 AVAMWQVIASNLAN
+105 AVAMWQVVASNLA
-119 NSLPT
+119 SGTLPT

-129 INTISQSL
+129 INAISQLL
-137 QNTLENKNTANNNIT
+137 QNTLENKNNNLT
-152 IENDYEQL
+152 IDNDASKL
-160 LTQASTII
+160 LDDAKTII
-168 STLQSQCP
+168 NTLQSQCP
-176 GIDGGN
+176 SVDGGN

-197 FGSTFSAINSMINS
+197 FGNTFSAITSMIDS
-211 AKKAAEQARRTA
+211 AKKAAEQFRRTDPSQGA
-223 PEGPNQQS
+223 NQNHQNTS
-231 AFNSMINSAKKAA
+231 PVIDDN
-244 EQARRTAPEGPNQQS
+244 
-259 AFTDA
+259 
-264 DFTKNLN
+264 FTKNLN

-280 ISYLKGDNLATI
+280 ISYLKGENLETI
-292 YNTLQKTPDS
+292 YNTLQKTPGS
-302 KGFHSL
+302 KGFQSL
-308 VSRSSYSYSLNETKY
+308 VSRSSYSYSLNETQY

-410 FINGGSDKNRKV
+410 FINGGSNQNRKV

-437 LNNQSAN
+437 LNSQFVN
-444 LKITN
+444 LKTTTSI
-449 SAYSAKINNT
+449 YSAKINNT

>member
-11 ASSLLAED
+11 ASSLLAEN

-55 LLTRYNELKQTASST
+55 LLARYNELKQTASST
-70 NSSTAQAVDN
+70 DSSTAQAINN
-80 LKESASRLKT
+80 LKESANRLKT

-124 DKYNE
+124 DKYNK
-129 INTISQSL
+129 INAISQLL
-137 QNTLENKNTANNNIT
+137 QNTLENKNTANNNTT
-152 IENDYEQL
+152 IDNDASKL
-160 LTQASTII
+160 LDDAKTII

-176 GIDGGN
+176 SVDGGN

-197 FGSTFSAINSMINS
+197 FGNTFSAINSMIDS
-211 AKKAAEQARRTA
+211 AKKAAAESRRTNDPSQGA
-223 PEGPNQQS
+223 NQQN
-231 AFNSMINSAKKAA
+231 AFNN
-244 EQARRTAPEGPNQQS
+244 
-259 AFTDA
+259 A
-264 DFTKNLN
+264 DFNKNLN

-280 ISYLKGDNLATI
+280 ISYLKGENLATI
-292 YNTLQKTPDS
+292 YNTLQKTPNS
-302 KGFHSL
+302 KGFQGL
-308 VSRSSYSYSLNETKY
+308 VSRSSYSYSLNETQY

-410 FINGGSDKNRKV
+410 LINGGSDKNRKI

-437 LNNQSAN
+437 LNSQSVN
-444 LKITN
+444 LKTTTSIYN
-449 SAYSAKINNT
+449 AKINNT

>member
-55 LLTRYNELKQTASST
+55 LLTRYNELKQTASNT
-70 NSSTAQAVDN
+70 DSSTAQAIDN
-80 LKESASRLKT
+80 LKESANRLKT

-119 NSLPT
+119 NSLSASEYEKLKAT
-124 DKYNE
+124 
-129 INTISQSL
+129 SQLL
-137 QNTLENKNTANNNIT
+137 QNTLENKNTANNNTT
-152 IENDYEQL
+152 IDNDYDQL
-160 LTQASTII
+160 LTQARTII
-168 STLQSQCP
+168 NTLQSQCP

-197 FGSTFSAINSMINS
+197 FGNTFSAITSMIDS
-211 AKKAAEQARRTA
+211 AKKAAAESRRTS
-223 PEGPNQQS
+223 PESPNQQN
-231 AFNSMINSAKKAA
+231 AFNN
-244 EQARRTAPEGPNQQS
+244 
-259 AFTDA
+259 A
-264 DFTKNLN
+264 DFNKNLN

-280 ISYLKGDNLATI
+280 ISYLKGENLATY
-292 YNTLQKTPDS
+292 YNTLQKTPGS
-302 KGFHSL
+302 KGFQSL
-308 VSRSSYSYSLNETKY
+308 VSRSSYGYSLNETQY

-332 FGHNPFRSVGLI
+332 FGNNPFRSVGLI

-410 FINGGSDKNRKV
+410 FINGGSDKNRKI

-437 LNNQSAN
+437 LNSQFVN

-449 SAYSAKINNT
+449 SIYNAKINNT

-506 VYFNYVLAY
+506 VYFNYILAY

>member
-55 LLTRYNELKQTASST
+55 LLTRYNELKQTASNT
-70 NSSTAQAVDN
+70 NSSTAQAIDN
-80 LKESASRLKT
+80 LKESANRLKRP
-90 TPNTANQAVSSALSS
+90 PNSANQAVSSALSS

-119 NSLPT
+119 GTLPT
-124 DKYNE
+124 NEYNK

-137 QNTLENKNTANNNIT
+137 QNTLENKNTANNNTT
-152 IENDYEQL
+152 IDNDASKL
-160 LTQASTII
+160 LDDAKTII
-168 STLQSQCP
+168 NTLQSQCP

-182 GKPWGINASGNACNI
+182 GKPWGINANGNACNI
-197 FGSTFSAINSMINS
+197 FGNTFSAITSMIDR
-211 AKKAAEQARRTA
+211 AKKAAEQSRRTD
-223 PEGPNQQS
+223 PSQPNQ
-231 AFNSMINSAKKAA
+231 
-244 EQARRTAPEGPNQQS
+244 PNT
-259 AFTDA
+259 FTDA
-264 DFTKNLN
+264 DFNKNLN

-280 ISYLKGDNLATI
+280 ISYLKGENLETI
-292 YNTLQKTPDS
+292 YNTLQKTTGS
-302 KGFHSL
+302 KGFQSL
-308 VSRSSYSYSLNETKY
+308 VSRSSYSYSLNETQY

-332 FGHNPFRSVGLI
+332 FGNNPFRSVGLI

-410 FINGGSDKNRKV
+410 FINGGSDKNRKI

-437 LNNQSAN
+437 LNSQFVN
-444 LKITN
+444 LKTTTSIYN
-449 SAYSAKINNT
+449 AKINNT

>member
-1 MKKTILLSLM
+1 MKKTILLPLM
-11 ASSLLAED
+11 ASSLLAEN

-28 QIGEAAQMVKNTG
+28 QIGEAVQQVKNTG

-55 LLTRYNELKQTASST
+55 LLTRYNELKQTASNT
-70 NSSTAQAVDN
+70 DSSTTQAIDN

-90 TPNTANQAVSSALSS
+90 TPNSANQAVSSALSS
-105 AVAMWQVIASNLAN
+105 AVGMWQVIASNLA
-119 NSLPT
+119 SGTLPT
-124 DKYNE
+124 DKYNQ
-129 INTISQSL
+129 INAISQLL
-137 QNTLENKNTANNNIT
+137 QNTLENKNNDLK
-152 IENDYEQL
+152 IENDYDQL

-168 STLQSQCP
+168 TTLQSQCP

-182 GKPWGINASGNACNI
+182 GKPWGINASGNACAI
-197 FGSTFSAINSMINS
+197 FGSTFSAITSMIDS
-211 AKKAAEQARRTA
+211 AKKAAEQARRTS
-223 PEGPNQQS
+223 PEGPNQ
-231 AFNSMINSAKKAA
+231 
-244 EQARRTAPEGPNQQS
+244 PS
-259 AFTDA
+259 AFTNP
-264 DFTKNLN
+264 DFNKNLN

-308 VSRSSYSYSLNETKY
+308 VSRSSYSYSLNETQY
-323 SEFQTTTKE
+323 SQFQTTTKE

-410 FINGGSDKNRKV
+410 FINGGSDKNRKI

-437 LNNQSAN
+437 LNSQFMN
-444 LKITN
+444 LKTTTSIYN
-449 SAYSAKINNT
+449 AKINNT

-498 LAFRRLYS
+498 LAYRRLYS

>member
-28 QIGEAAQMVKNTG
+28 QIGEAVQQVKNTG

-49 YENLNN
+49 YEDLNN
-55 LLTRYNELKQTASST
+55 LLTRYNELKQTASNT
-70 NSSTAQAVDN
+70 NSSTTQAIDN

-105 AVAMWQVIASNLAN
+105 AVGMWQVIASNLAN
-119 NSLPT
+119 NSLST
-124 DKYNE
+124 SEYDK
-129 INTISQSL
+129 INAISQLL
-137 QNTLENKNTANNNIT
+137 QNTLENKNNSLT
-152 IENDYEQL
+152 IADDYEHL
-160 LTQASTII
+160 LTQARTII

-182 GKPWGINASGNACNI
+182 GKPWGINASGNACTI
-197 FGSTFSAINSMINS
+197 FGNTFSAITSMIDS
-211 AKKAAEQARRTA
+211 AKKAAEQARRIA
-223 PEGPNQQS
+223 PEGPNQ
-231 AFNSMINSAKKAA
+231 
-244 EQARRTAPEGPNQQS
+244 PS
-259 AFTDA
+259 AFTNA

-308 VSRSSYSYSLNETKY
+308 VSRSSYSYSLNETQY
-323 SEFQTTTKE
+323 SQFQTTTKE

-459 NFQFLFNTGLRLQ
+459 NFQFLFNAGLRLQ

-498 LAFRRLYS
+498 LAYRRLYS

>member
-1 MKKTILLSLM
+1 MKKTILLPLM
-11 ASSLLAED
+11 ASSLLAEN

-41 EIQKVSNA
+41 EIQKISNA

-55 LLTRYNELKQTASST
+55 LLTRYNELKQTASNT
-70 NSSTAQAVDN
+70 DSSTAQAIDN
-80 LKESASRLKT
+80 LKESANRLKT

-105 AVAMWQVIASNLAN
+105 AVAMWQVVASNLAN
-119 NSLPT
+119 GTLPT
-124 DKYNE
+124 SEYDK
-129 INTISQSL
+129 INAISQLL
-137 QNTLENKNTANNNIT
+137 QNTLENKNTANNNTT
-152 IENDYEQL
+152 IDNDYDQL

-176 GIDGGN
+176 SIDGGN

-197 FGSTFSAINSMINS
+197 FGNTFNAINNMITS
-211 AKKAAEQARRTA
+211 AKKAAAESRRTND
-223 PEGPNQQS
+223 PSQGTNQQN
-231 AFNSMINSAKKAA
+231 AFNN
-244 EQARRTAPEGPNQQS
+244 
-259 AFTDA
+259 A
-264 DFTKNLN
+264 DFNKNLN

-292 YNTLQKTPDS
+292 YNTLQKTPGS
-302 KGFHSL
+302 KGLQSL

-323 SEFQTTTKE
+323 SQFQTTTKE

-444 LKITN
+444 LKITTSIYN
-449 SAYSAKINNT
+449 AKINNT

>member
-11 ASSLLAED
+11 VSSLLAEN

-55 LLTRYNELKQTASST
+55 LLTRYNELKQTASNT
-70 NSSTAQAVDN
+70 NSSTAQAIDN
-80 LKESASRLKT
+80 LKESANRLKT
-90 TPNTANQAVSSALSS
+90 TPNSANQAVSSALSS

-119 NSLPT
+119 GTLPT
-124 DKYNE
+124 NE
-129 INTISQSL
+129 YEKLKATSQLL

-152 IENDYEQL
+152 IGNDYNYL
-160 LTQASTII
+160 LGQASTIV
-168 STLQSQCP
+168 STLQNQCP

-197 FGSTFSAINSMINS
+197 FGNTFSAITSMIDS
-211 AKKAAEQARRTA
+211 AKKAAEQSRRTD
-223 PEGPNQQS
+223 PSQPN
-231 AFNSMINSAKKAA
+231 I
-244 EQARRTAPEGPNQQS
+244 
-259 AFTDA
+259 FTDT
-264 DFTKNLN
+264 DFNKNLN

-280 ISYLKGDNLATI
+280 ISYLKGENLATI
-292 YNTLQKTPDS
+292 YNTLQKTPGS
-302 KGFHSL
+302 KGFQSL
-308 VSRSSYSYSLNETKY
+308 VSRSSYSYSLNETQY

-332 FGHNPFRSVGLI
+332 FGNNPFRSVGLI

-410 FINGGSDKNRKV
+410 FINGGSDKNRKI

-437 LNNQSAN
+437 LNSQFVN
-444 LKITN
+444 LKTTTSIYN
-449 SAYSAKINNT
+449 AKINNT

>member
-1 MKKTILLSLM
+1 MKKTILLSFI

-55 LLTRYNELKQTASST
+55 LLTRYNELKQTASNT
-70 NSSTAQAVDN
+70 DSSTAQAINN
-80 LKESASRLKT
+80 LKESANRLKT
-90 TPNTANQAVSSALSS
+90 TPNTAIQAVSSALSS

-119 NSLPT
+119 GTLPT
-124 DKYNE
+124 NE
-129 INTISQSL
+129 YEKLKATSQLL
-137 QNTLENKNTANNNIT
+137 QNTLENKNTANNNTT
-152 IENDYEQL
+152 IDNDYDQL

-168 STLQSQCP
+168 NTLQSQCP

-197 FGSTFSAINSMINS
+197 FGNTFNAITSMIDS
-211 AKKAAEQARRTA
+211 AKKAAEQSRRTD
-223 PEGPNQQS
+223 PSQPNQ
-231 AFNSMINSAKKAA
+231 
-244 EQARRTAPEGPNQQS
+244 PNT
-259 AFTDA
+259 FTDA

-280 ISYLKGDNLATI
+280 ISYLKGDNLETI
-292 YNTLQKTPDS
+292 YNTLQKTPGS
-302 KGFHSL
+302 KGFQSL
-308 VSRSSYSYSLNETKY
+308 VSRSSYSYSLNETQY

-332 FGHNPFRSVGLI
+332 FGNNPFRSVGLI

-402 AGSDLLLN
+402 TGSDLLLN
-410 FINGGSDKNRKV
+410 LINGGSDKNRKI

-437 LNNQSAN
+437 LNSQFVN
-444 LKITN
+444 LKTTTSIYN
-449 SAYSAKINNT
+449 AKINNT

>member
-11 ASSLLAED
+11 ASSLLAEN

-28 QIGEAAQMVKNTG
+28 QIGEAVQQVKNTG

-55 LLTRYNELKQTASST
+55 LLTRYNELKQTASNT
-70 NSSTAQAVDN
+70 DSSTAQAIDN
-80 LKESASRLKT
+80 LKESAKRLKT

-105 AVAMWQVIASNLAN
+105 AVGMWQVIASNLAN
-119 NSLPT
+119 GTLPT
-124 DKYNE
+124 SEYDK
-129 INTISQSL
+129 INAISQLL
-137 QNTLENKNTANNNIT
+137 QNTLENKNNDLK
-152 IENDYEQL
+152 IENDYDQL
-160 LTQASTII
+160 LGQASTII
-168 STLQSQCP
+168 NTLQSQCP
-176 GIDGGN
+176 GVDGGN
-182 GKPWGINASGNACNI
+182 GKPWGINASGNACTI
-197 FGSTFSAINSMINS
+197 FGSTFNAINSMIDS
-211 AKKAAEQARRTA
+211 AKKAAAEARRTA
-223 PEGPNQQS
+223 PDNQNTPT
-231 AFNSMINSAKKAA
+231 AIN
-244 EQARRTAPEGPNQQS
+244 P
-259 AFTDA
+259 

-280 ISYLKGDNLATI
+280 ISYLKGDNLETI

-308 VSRSSYSYSLNETKY
+308 VSRSSYSYSLNETQY
-323 SEFQTTTKE
+323 SQFQTTTKE

-437 LNNQSAN
+437 LNSQLVN
-444 LKITN
+444 LKTTTSIYN
-449 SAYSAKINNT
+449 AKINNT

-472 GIHHGVELGVK
+472 GIHHGIELGVK

>member
-1 MKKTILLSLM
+1 MKKTILLPLM
-11 ASSLLAED
+11 ASSLLAEN

-28 QIGEAAQMVKNTG
+28 QIGEAVQQVKNTG

-55 LLTRYNELKQTASST
+55 LLTRYNELEQTASNT
-70 NSSTAQAVDN
+70 DSSTAQAINN

-90 TPNTANQAVSSALSS
+90 TPNSANQAVSSALSS
-105 AVAMWQVIASNLAN
+105 AVGMWQVIASNLAN

-129 INTISQSL
+129 INAISQLL
-137 QNTLENKNTANNNIT
+137 QNTLEKNNDLK
-152 IENDYEQL
+152 IENDYDQL

-168 STLQSQCP
+168 TTLQSQCP

-182 GKPWGINASGNACNI
+182 GKPWGINASGNACAI
-197 FGSTFSAINSMINS
+197 FGNTFNAINSMIDS
-211 AKKAAEQARRTA
+211 AKKAAADARRTA
-223 PEGPNQQS
+223 PESPSQPS
-231 AFNSMINSAKKAA
+231 AFNN
-244 EQARRTAPEGPNQQS
+244 
-259 AFTDA
+259 A
-264 DFTKNLN
+264 DFNKNLN

-302 KGFHSL
+302 KGFQSL
-308 VSRSSYSYSLNETKY
+308 VSRSSYSYSLNETQY
-323 SEFQTTTKE
+323 SQFQTTTKE

-344 NSQSNNGAM
+344 NSQINNGAM

-437 LNNQSAN
+437 LNSQLVN
-444 LKITN
+444 LKTTTSIYN
-449 SAYSAKINNT
+449 AKINNT

>member
-11 ASSLLAED
+11 ASSLFAED
-19 DGVFMSVGY
+19 DGAFMSVGY

-55 LLTRYNELKQTASST
+55 LLTRYNELKQTASNT
-70 NSSTAQAVDN
+70 NSSTAQAIDN
-80 LKESASRLKT
+80 LKESANRLKT

-105 AVAMWQVIASNLAN
+105 AVGMWQVIASNLAN
-119 NSLPT
+119 NSLST
-124 DKYNE
+124 SEYEKLKA
-129 INTISQSL
+129 TSQLL
-137 QNTLENKNTANNNIT
+137 QNTLENKNNDLK
-152 IENDYEQL
+152 IENDYDHL

-168 STLQSQCP
+168 NTLQSQCP

-182 GKPWGINASGNACNI
+182 GKPWGINASGNACAI
-197 FGSTFSAINSMINS
+197 FGNTFNAITSMIDS
-211 AKKAAEQARRTA
+211 AKKAAAEARRTA
-223 PEGPNQQS
+223 PENPNQQ
-231 AFNSMINSAKKAA
+231 N
-244 EQARRTAPEGPNQQS
+244 
-259 AFTDA
+259 AFTNA
-264 DFTKNLN
+264 DFNKNLN

-280 ISYLKGDNLATI
+280 ISYLKGDNLETI
-292 YNTLQKTPDS
+292 YNTIQKTPNS
-302 KGFHSL
+302 KGFQSL
-308 VSRSSYSYSLNETKY
+308 VSRSSYSYSLNETQY
-323 SEFQTTTKE
+323 SQFQTTTKE

-371 FGIRYYAFFDY
+371 FGIRYYGFFDY
-382 NHAYIKSNFFNSAS
+382 NYAYIKSNFFNSAS

-472 GIHHGVELGVK
+472 GIHHGIELGVK

-498 LAFRRLYS
+498 LAYRRLYS
-506 VYFNYVLAY
+506 LYLNYVLAY

>member
-11 ASSLLAED
+11 VSSLLAEN

-28 QIGEAAQMVKNTG
+28 QIGEATQMVKNTG

-55 LLTRYNELKQTASST
+55 LLTRYNELKQTASNT
-70 NSSTAQAVDN
+70 DSSTAQAINN

-90 TPNTANQAVSSALSS
+90 TPNTAKEAVSSALSS

-124 DKYNE
+124 SEYNK
-129 INTISQSL
+129 INAISQLL
-137 QNTLENKNTANNNIT
+137 QNTLENKNTANNNTT

-168 STLQSQCP
+168 NTLQSQCP
-176 GIDGGN
+176 RIDGGN

-197 FGSTFSAINSMINS
+197 FGNTFNAITSMIDS
-211 AKKAAEQARRTA
+211 AKKAAAESRRTND
-223 PEGPNQQS
+223 PSQG
-231 AFNSMINSAKKAA
+231 
-244 EQARRTAPEGPNQQS
+244 TNQQS

-264 DFTKNLN
+264 NFTKNLN

-280 ISYLKGDNLATI
+280 ISYLKGENLETI
-292 YNTLQKTPDS
+292 YNTLQKTPGS
-302 KGFHSL
+302 KGFQGL

-323 SEFQTTTKE
+323 SEFQTTTAKE

-437 LNNQSAN
+437 LNSQFMN
-444 LKITN
+444 LKTTTSIYN
-449 SAYSAKINNT
+449 AKINNT